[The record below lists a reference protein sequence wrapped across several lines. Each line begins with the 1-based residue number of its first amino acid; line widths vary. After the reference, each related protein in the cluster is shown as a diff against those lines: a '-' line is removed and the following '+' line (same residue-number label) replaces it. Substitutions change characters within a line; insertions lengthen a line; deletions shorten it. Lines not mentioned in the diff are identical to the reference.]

1 MLLSSLAIRRPVLA
15 VVVNLLLLVL
25 GIGALMSMSV
35 RQYPDVDQPQIAI
48 STTYFGASSVVV
60 ENTIT
65 KRIEEAVA
73 GIEGITLV
81 RSTSFDEISQVN
93 LEFSLARDIDFAAAD
108 VRDQIARVRRLL
120 PEEAEDPVVE
130 KTSTDARPVMWITMG
145 SEERDRLALTDF
157 ARRNLV
163 DSLSVVPGVARVFI
177 GGEQRYAMRIWL
189 RTEQL
194 ALYDLTAAD
203 VANRLRTENIEIPAG
218 RIESQDREWVIR
230 AATRFPDE
238 AAFASM
244 VVAVRNDAQIT
255 LGQVARIELG
265 SENYRSNLSFEG
277 TPGIGLGI
285 VRQSTS
291 NLIEMIDGV
300 RARLDQIKVGLPA
313 DIQLQVAYD
322 ESVFVRASLAEVINT
337 LIIAAV
343 LVVLVIL
350 VFLQNLRATLVPMIA
365 IPVSIVATFLVMGA
379 LGYSI
384 NVLTLL
390 ALVLAIGIVVD
401 DAIVVMENA
410 FRRIELGEPRL
421 LAADRGT
428 REVGF
433 AIIATTL
440 VLVAVFVP
448 VAFMPGSTG
457 RLFREFGITMAAA
470 VCFSSFVAL
479 TASAMLCSRVLPQ
492 KVEAGRLARAI
503 GRVIDYP
510 TTVYGRLLPHLVRG
524 RWVVVAGAVAVAAF
538 GIALMMRTPEEL
550 APPEDR
556 GVAYAIVSTPEGATI
571 SYTTEQ
577 VQAIENILTPYLDED
592 GPLDRIIAIVPSFGG
607 GRTANSAFMVLR
619 LKEWAARDLS
629 VHAFIGEVLPRVL
642 GLPGARAFIVSPGGF
657 GARGAGQ
664 AVSYAIGGDD
674 YAQVQGWAAA
684 MVAKAR
690 QHPSMVN
697 VRDDTDLTKP
707 QLELVLDRRRAA
719 ELGVSAQD
727 VADALQILLG
737 SARVTKFDRQG
748 EQYEVILQAEDS
760 ARASPSDLTGIFVRA
775 QAGGLVPLV
784 EVVNAREVGVA
795 KSLPRIDRRSAV
807 TITATPAPGYTIG
820 QSLDALDVIARDV
833 LPAEATVTYL
843 DQSRDFRESSAGM
856 YITFGLALVVVFL
869 VLAAQFESWIHPLII
884 LLTVP
889 LGLIGVFGSLQI
901 AGMSNNLYAQIG
913 MVMLVGLMAKNGILM
928 IEFANQL
935 RDRGREVIP
944 AIIEASKLR
953 LRPILMTSIS
963 TIAGAVP
970 LMLAGG
976 AGAEGR
982 QVIGTVVA
990 GGFGVATVLILLVIP
1005 AFYAILAP
1013 YARPAGTIARRL
1025 DALDRDHPRAE

>member
-1 MLLSSLAIRRPVLA
+1 MLLSSIAIRRPVLA

-25 GIGALMSMSV
+25 GIGALTSMAV

-48 STTYFGASSVVV
+48 STTYFGASSAVV

-65 KRIEEAVA
+65 KRIEEGVA

-93 LEFSLARDIDFAAAD
+93 LEFLLARDIDFAAAD
-108 VRDQIARVRRLL
+108 VRDQIARIRRLL
-120 PEEAEDPVVE
+120 PDEAEDPVVT
-130 KTSTDARPVMWITMG
+130 KTSTDARPVLWITMR
-145 SEERDRLALTDF
+145 SDERDRLGLTDY

-163 DSLSVVPGVARVFI
+163 DGLSVVPGVARVFI

-203 VANRLRTENIEIPAG
+203 IANRLRVENIEIPAG

-238 AAFASM
+238 ATFASM
-244 VVAVRNDAQIT
+244 VVAVRNGAQIT
-255 LGQVARIELG
+255 LGEVARIEIG
-265 SENYRSNLSFEG
+265 SENYRANLSFDG
-277 TPGIGLGI
+277 IPGIGLGI

-300 RARLDQIKVGLPA
+300 RAQLAQIEVGLPA
-313 DIQLQVAYD
+313 DIELRVAYD
-322 ESVFVRASLAEVINT
+322 ESVFVRASLSEVIKT
-337 LIIAAV
+337 LIIAAI

-365 IPVSIVATFLVMGA
+365 IPVSIVGTFLVMGA
-379 LGYSI
+379 LGFSI

-428 REVGF
+428 HEVGF
-433 AIIATTL
+433 AIIATTM

-448 VAFMPGSTG
+448 VAFMSGSTG

-479 TASAMLCSRVLPQ
+479 TASAMLCSRVLPK
-492 KVEAGRLARAI
+492 KVDAGRLARAVS
-503 GRVIDYP
+503 RVIDYP
-510 TTVYGRLLPHLVRG
+510 TSLYSRLLPHLVTA
-524 RWVVVAGAVAVAAF
+524 RWTVVAGAVAVAAL
-538 GIALMMRTPEEL
+538 GIALMVRTPEEL

-556 GVAYAIVSTPEGATI
+556 GIAFVQMTAPEGATI
-571 SYTTEQ
+571 EYTIEQ
-577 VQAIENILTPYLDED
+577 VRLIEAQLAPYMGED
-592 GPLDRIIAIVPSFGG
+592 GPLERVIAIVPSFGG
-607 GRTANSAFMVLR
+607 GSTANSASMVLR
-619 LKEWAARDLS
+619 LKDWAARDQSTQAL
-629 VHAFIGEVLPRVL
+629 IGELLPKVT
-642 GLPGARAFIVSPGGF
+642 GLPGARGFIFSPGGF
-657 GARGAGQ
+657 GARGGQ
-664 AVSYAIGGDD
+664 PVAFAIGGDD
-674 YAQVQGWAAA
+674 YAQVQEWATL
-684 MVAKAR
+684 VVERAR
-690 QHPSMVN
+690 AHDSMVN

-707 QLELVLDRRRAA
+707 QLELALDRRRAA

-748 EQYEVILQAEDS
+748 EQYEVIVQGED
-760 ARASPSDLTGIFVRA
+760 ASRTSPGDLTGIFVRSHS
-775 QAGGLVPLV
+775 GGLVQLA
-784 EVVNAREVGVA
+784 EVVTTREVGIA
-795 KSLPRIDRRSAV
+795 RNLPRIDRRAAV

-820 QSLDALDVIARDV
+820 QALDALDAIAREV
-833 LPAEATVTYL
+833 LPGEATVTYL

-856 YITFGLALVVVFL
+856 FFTFGLALVVVFL

-884 LLTVP
+884 MLTVP
-889 LGLIGVFGSLQI
+889 LGLIGVFGSLNV

-935 RDRGREVIP
+935 RDRGRDVVT
-944 AIIEASKLR
+944 AIIEAAKLR

-990 GGFGVATVLILLVIP
+990 GGFGVATALILIVIP

-1013 YARPAGTIARRL
+1013 YAKPAGTIARRL
-1025 DALDRDHPRAE
+1025 DALDHDHPRTD

>member
-1 MLLSSLAIRRPVLA
+1 
-15 VVVNLLLLVL
+15 
-25 GIGALMSMSV
+25 MSV

-48 STTYFGASSVVV
+48 STTYLGASSAVV

-65 KRIEEAVA
+65 KRIEEGVA

-93 LEFSLARDIDFAAAD
+93 LEFSLSRDIDFAAAD

-120 PEEAEDPVVE
+120 PDEAEDPVVE
-130 KTSTDARPVMWITMG
+130 KTSTDARPVMWITMR
-145 SEERDRLALTDF
+145 SDERNRLALTDY

-194 ALYDLTAAD
+194 ALYDLTAAEI
-203 VANRLRTENIEIPAG
+203 ANRLRTENIEIPAG

-230 AATRFPDE
+230 ASTRFPDE
-238 AAFASM
+238 AAFAGM
-244 VVAVRNDAQIT
+244 VVAVRNGAQIT
-255 LGQVARIELG
+255 LGQVARIEIG

-277 TPGIGLGI
+277 IPGIGLGI

-291 NLIEMIDGV
+291 NLIDMIDGV
-300 RARLDQIKVGLPA
+300 RARLDQIQTGLPA

-322 ESVFVRASLAEVINT
+322 ESVFVRASLREVVNT
-337 LIIAAV
+337 LIIAAA

-350 VFLQNLRATLVPMIA
+350 IFLQNLRATLVPMVA
-365 IPVSIVATFLVMGA
+365 IPVSIIATFLVMGA

-410 FRRIELGEPRL
+410 FRRIEMGEPRL

-448 VAFMPGSTG
+448 VAFMSGSTG

-470 VCFSSFVAL
+470 VGFSSFVAL

-492 KVEAGRLARAI
+492 KVEAGRFAQAI
-503 GRVIDYP
+503 GRVIDMP
-510 TTVYGRLLPHLVRG
+510 TTWYGWLLPRLVAG
-524 RWVVVAGAVAVAAF
+524 RWVVVAGAAAVAAL
-538 GIALMMRTPEEL
+538 GIALLLRTPNEL

-556 GVAYAIVSTPEGATI
+556 GVVFASVTAPEGATI
-571 SYTTEQ
+571 SYTQAQ
-577 VQAIENILTPYLDED
+577 VRLIEKLLEPYTGEH
-592 GPLDRIIAIVPSFGG
+592 GPLERLIAIVPSFGG

-619 LKEWAARDLS
+619 LKDWAARDQSAQDLLNEIMPK
-629 VHAFIGEVLPRVL
+629 VTGI
-642 GLPGARAFIVSPGGF
+642 PGARAFVFSPAGF
-657 GARGAGQ
+657 VARGGQ
-664 AVSYAIGGDD
+664 PVSYAIGGDD
-674 YAQVQGWAAA
+674 YAQVQQWAA
-684 MVAKAR
+684 MVADHAR
-690 QHPSMVN
+690 KDGSMVN

-707 QLELVLDRRRAA
+707 QLELTLDRLRAA

-748 EQYEVILQAEDS
+748 EQYEVILQAEDA
-760 ARASPSDLTGIFVRA
+760 ARTSPTDLTGIFVRTRS
-775 QAGGLVPLV
+775 GGLVQLA
-784 EVVNAREVGVA
+784 EVVTAKEVGVA
-795 KSLPRIDRRSAV
+795 KNLPRIDRRAAV
-807 TITATPAPGYTIG
+807 TITATPAPGFTIG
-820 QSLDALDVIARDV
+820 QALDALDAIAAKV
-833 LPAEATVTYL
+833 LPGEATVTYL

-856 YITFGLALVVVFL
+856 FITFGLALVVVFL

-884 LLTVP
+884 ILTVP
-889 LGLIGVFGSLQI
+889 LGLIGVFGSLNI

-935 RDRGREVIP
+935 RDRGRDVPE
-944 AIIEASKLR
+944 AIIEAAKIR

-970 LMLAGG
+970 LMIAGG

-990 GGFGVATVLILLVIP
+990 GGFGVATVLILIVIP
-1005 AFYAILAP
+1005 AFYALLAP
-1013 YARPAGTIARRL
+1013 FARPAGTIARRL
-1025 DALDRDHPRAE
+1025 DALDQDHPRTD